1 MADNRPHRLKTRL
14 LRNRWLVRLSLSF
27 LVTSIVLT
35 SLLMLLV
42 SRTVTG
48 QFIDQTD
55 AANRELLA
63 QTAINIDYTLTD
75 LYTEYY
81 QLWQK
86 DPAIQ
91 AALQT
96 TGPEISPDLDQKLTQ
111 ELNFSTEQ
119 LMLVRSAHLI
129 SYRLDRVWSSNAAPT
144 DLAGQ
149 PDTSADRFLD
159 EVSAQYDTYRKDIF
173 FARKTRYTGSTV
185 AGAAADAEVD
195 NLTFFFASRSADTPN
210 RPFNDVLFINIDRDA
225 FSQLIQQH
233 TDTGFILLVSPSG
246 EIVTDTSQQ
255 WTGHVLND
263 LVTNT
268 DHFPRMRESAE
279 KGGSFLAATAVGR
292 SLVTWQKA
300 SSMDFFLIDIM
311 PLASVYAQVNLLNRQ
326 IVFYFLAAML
336 LSLLIGLL
344 SVRYLYK
351 PLQNLLDRI
360 GPHSTSSD
368 EFAVLDAAYQH
379 FALREQQQIL
389 VQLLH
394 GIPPESSLAMKS
406 AYPAASLDLSNP
418 DATSWLALTL
428 MPVQEKGLTL
438 EQTVLLGQT
447 IQEKLGHITVVTQ
460 DDMIHTLLPLADE
473 HTIHTIRTQYE
484 KLLNEWQAS
493 GQPAL
498 VCGLGAPVENPVDA
512 RISHRQAII
521 AANQARLVVGD
532 QTRPASSVFTYEG
545 FASGQKPSDSN
556 PNTPASQAKSLV
568 AEHLANPNLS
578 IDQIASTIG
587 LSNGY
592 LRQLFK
598 QETGQTLNDYIIDS
612 RIQRACEL
620 LVNTSQTGRE
630 IASATGFNDVRY
642 FYTLFKKRTGMTIE
656 HYRRSKT
663 QAP

>member
-1 MADNRPHRLKTRL
+1 
-14 LRNRWLVRLSLSF
+14 
-27 LVTSIVLT
+27 
-35 SLLMLLV
+35 
-42 SRTVTG
+42 
-48 QFIDQTD
+48 
-55 AANRELLA
+55 
-63 QTAINIDYTLTD
+63 
-75 LYTEYY
+75 
-81 QLWQK
+81 
-86 DPAIQ
+86 
-91 AALQT
+91 
-96 TGPEISPDLDQKLTQ
+96 
-111 ELNFSTEQ
+111 
-119 LMLVRSAHLI
+119 MLVRSAHLI
-129 SYRLDRVWSSNAAPT
+129 SFRLNRVWSSNAAPT

-149 PDTSADRFLD
+149 PDTQAEQFLN
-159 EVSAQYDTYRKDIF
+159 EVAAQYDTYRKDIF
-173 FARKTRYTGSTV
+173 FARKTRYV
-185 AGAAADAEVD
+185 DAMVPGGTDASEVD
-195 NLTFFFASRSADTPN
+195 NLTFFFASRSTDTAN
-210 RPFNDVLFINIDRDA
+210 RPFKDVLLINIDRDA

-255 WTGHVLND
+255 WAGHHLND
-263 LVTNT
+263 LITRQ

-279 KGGSFLAATAVGR
+279 PGGSFLAATAIGR

-300 SSMDFFLIDIM
+300 RSMDFYLIDIM
-311 PLASVYAQVNLLNRQ
+311 PLASVYAKVNLLNRQ

-336 LSLLIGLL
+336 VSLLIGLF

-351 PLQNLLDRI
+351 PLQTCWTASVPLSKTKLAFTRRVPTRPVTNSLARRGDR
-360 GPHSTSSD
+360 GSPPAPARHPPPAPARHPLM

-389 VQLLH
+389 LQLFH

-406 AYPAASLDLSNP
+406 AYPADSLDLSNP
-418 DATSWLALTL
+418 EATAWLALTL
-428 MPVQEKGLTL
+428 MPLQEKGLNL

-447 IQEKLGHITVVTQ
+447 IRETLGHITVVTQ
-460 DDMIHTLLPLADE
+460 DDMIHTLLPLTDKQ
-473 HTIHTIRTQYE
+473 TMHTIRTLYE

-521 AANQARLVVGD
+521 AANQARLVGTD
-532 QTRPASSVFTYEG
+532 QTRSASPVITYED
-545 FASGQKPSDSN
+545 FASGQKSSAAN
-556 PNTPASQAKSLV
+556 ANTPANQAKSLV
-568 AEHLANPNLS
+568 AEQLANPNLS

-598 QETGQTLNDYIIDS
+598 QETGQTLNDYIIES

-630 IASATGFNDVRY
+630 IARATGFNDARY
-642 FYTLFKKRTGMTIE
+642 FYNLVQKRTGMTAE

-663 QAP
+663 PSP